1 MRFPAGL
8 RARLLRRSFLQA
20 FAPDSAPA
28 ILRLSPLVRHF
39 PEHSHR
45 DESNVETEW
54 HSPKA
59 CVQAAEKAGAV
70 AVWLGETEP
79 LFHPAIG
86 EITSAL
92 TDAGSY
98 VFLHT
103 SGVGLRKRI
112 HEFKPVDQLFLSLEI
127 PLGEAD
133 AQSSTALSQSVSL
146 SSALEAIRV
155 ARLSGFH
162 LCAHLTVP
170 DAIDAAAL
178 SSRIRLL
185 EPHRIDG
192 IVMSSASSQS
202 TAALRAATELIP
214 SLAWRHF
221 SRLLQSSYQNAVSL
235 SDSQLVSNSQ
245 TQAAEACEESA

>member
-39 PEHSHR
+39 PENSHR
-45 DESNVETEW
+45 DELNAETEW

-92 TDAGSY
+92 TDAGFY

-112 HEFKPVDQLFLSLEI
+112 HEFEPIDRLFLALEI
-127 PLGEAD
+127 PLREAGSR
-133 AQSSTALSQSVSL
+133 SSTASSQSLSL
-146 SSALEAIRV
+146 SMALEAFRV

-170 DAIDAAAL
+170 DANDTADL
-178 SSRIRLL
+178 SSRIQLL
-185 EPHRIDG
+185 ASHRVDG
-192 IVMSSASSQS
+192 LVISSASSQS
-202 TAALRAATELIP
+202 AAALRAATELIP

-235 SDSQLVSNSQ
+235 IDSQPASGSQ
-245 TQAAEACEESA
+245 TQPAEACEESA